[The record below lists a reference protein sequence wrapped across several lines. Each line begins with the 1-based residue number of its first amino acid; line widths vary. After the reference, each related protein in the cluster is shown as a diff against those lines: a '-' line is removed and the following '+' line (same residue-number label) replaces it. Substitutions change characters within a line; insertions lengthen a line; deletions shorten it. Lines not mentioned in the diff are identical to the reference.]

1 MDIRSGNEATKRDKR
16 VKINAWGDLLMSA
29 RNLRMVDTVP
39 RWGSKST
46 AEWSFK
52 KVALLGPVQK
62 GMQLIFAELAVSA
75 QRTGEHLCRNHM

>member
-1 MDIRSGNEATKRDKR
+1 
-16 VKINAWGDLLMSA
+16 
-29 RNLRMVDTVP
+29 MVDTVP